1 MDKLKD
7 HEFKKDDI
15 TFTFFDVKLKGEAEM
30 SLRKAKLIL
39 IYRYDGEI
47 KVRGE
52 TKLDECEA
60 SFKFKDIN

>member
-30 SLRKAKLIL
+30 SVRKGK
-39 IYRYDGEI
+39 
-47 KVRGE
+47 
-52 TKLDECEA
+52 
-60 SFKFKDIN
+60 ININIQI